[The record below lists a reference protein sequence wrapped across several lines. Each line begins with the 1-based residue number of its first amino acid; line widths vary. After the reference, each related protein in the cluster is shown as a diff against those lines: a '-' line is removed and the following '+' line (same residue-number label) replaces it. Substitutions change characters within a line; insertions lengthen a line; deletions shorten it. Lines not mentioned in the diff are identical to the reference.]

1 MGFIHIP
8 ELDWGLEGNIA
19 LGAFVDTVQ
28 SVLSLCKSG
37 KKDVENCLSMDALC
51 EHVAEGT
58 GG

>member
-37 KKDVENCLSMDALC
+37 KKDVENCLWRM
-51 EHVAEGT
+51 
-58 GG
+58 